1 MNASAAVTHDQPV
14 LSTALVVQATRR
26 WCRARQRALP
36 GGPALHRLFAP
47 LGLFMMAAS
56 FDSLMLL
63 VEHAAGR
70 PLLAGVADQP
80 TRDQRGIEALL
91 ATGEIAAAD
100 GWLDF
105 TASRCPL
112 AGAIDCAA
120 VSVRLAA
127 MAEPVSKRLNR

>member
-80 TRDQRGIEALL
+80 TRDQRGIYALL

>member
-1 MNASAAVTHDQPV
+1 MKAGGVARRAQPV
-14 LSTALVVQATRR
+14 LSTALIVQATRR
-26 WCRARQRALP
+26 WCGARQRAQP

-70 PLLAGVADQP
+70 PLLAGLADQP
-80 TRDQRGIEALL
+80 TRDQRGIDALL
-91 ATGEIAAAD
+91 ATGQLAAAD

-105 TASRCPL
+105 SASRCPL
-112 AGAIDCAA
+112 AGAIHCAA
-120 VSVRLAA
+120 VSVRSAA
-127 MAEPVSKRLNR
+127 ASEPVSTNV

>member
-1 MNASAAVTHDQPV
+1 MKAGGVAPHAQPV

-26 WCRARQRALP
+26 WCGARQCSLP

-47 LGLFMMAAS
+47 LGFFMMAAS

-70 PLLAGVADQP
+70 PLLAGLADQP
-80 TRDQRGIEALL
+80 TRDQRGIDALL
-91 ATGEIAAAD
+91 ATGQLAAAE

-112 AGAIDCAA
+112 AGAIDCAI

-127 MAEPVSKRLNR
+127 VAPDPTAIVS

>member
-56 FDSLMLL
+56 FDSLLVL

-70 PLLAGVADQP
+70 PLLAGLADQP
-80 TRDQRGIEALL
+80 TRDERGIDTLVS
-91 ATGEIAAAD
+91 TGRIAAAE
-100 GWLDF
+100 GWLGF

-112 AGAIDCAA
+112 AEAIDCAA
-120 VSVRLAA
+120 ISVRLAA
-127 MAEPVSKRLNR
+127 ATSEPPNLGG